1 MVSEWVGGFMRSLCI
16 STFISFSLLAICFSQ
31 TCAQYLTPAT
41 IQGRV
46 VDYHTGEPLQ
56 YAHVFLSGTRIGTVT
71 NPAGRFQIEHI
82 PPGSYRLVV
91 SIIGYERAPVDILLR
106 EADERT
112 YVRRLKPVIYQ
123 MNELYVGNLDNR
135 WERYL
140 NRFER
145 LFIGETALADDV
157 AILNPEVLRFNSRWW
172 GRLEAEAMAPL
183 IIENR
188 SLGYRITYHLEEFR
202 HSGTRTRWTGESH
215 FEDMTPVNAEQ
226 AEVWEKNREEA
237 FEGSLRHF
245 LLSLSQLQL
254 RQNGFLMYEQRRDM
268 HGNYHRNSFRL
279 NPARIVSRLENDHF
293 YHLNF
298 NDRIEIVY
306 ACQSEDPRYP
316 RWFNQQNRAP
326 ARVQTSY
333 LQLNRRPVTV
343 DPNGEI
349 VETYGATRFG
359 YHSFQRVA
367 DKTPKDY
374 RPENYHPATFRVE
387 NCRALQ

>member
-1 MVSEWVGGFMRSLCI
+1 MRCLYI
-16 STFISFSLLAICFSQ
+16 STFISFSLLALSYSQ
-31 TCAQYLTPAT
+31 ICAQTLTPAT
-41 IQGRV
+41 IQGHV
-46 VDYHTGEPLQ
+46 VDYNTGEPLQ
-56 YAHVFLSGTRIGTVT
+56 GAHVFLSGTRIGTVT
-71 NPAGRFQIEHI
+71 NSAGRFQIEHI
-82 PPGSYRLVV
+82 PPGSYRLVI
-91 SIIGYERAPVDILLR
+91 SIIGYERAPFDILLR

-140 NRFER
+140 DRFER
-145 LFIGETALADDV
+145 LFIGESAMAEDV

-172 GRLEAEAMAPL
+172 GRFEAEAMAPL

-215 FEDMTPVNAEQ
+215 FEDMTPVNTEQ
-226 AEVWEKNREEA
+226 AENWKKERETA
-237 FEGSLRHF
+237 FEGSLQHF
-245 LLSLSQLQL
+245 LLALTNFQL
-254 RQNGFLMYEQRRDM
+254 RQNGFLLYEQRRDM
-268 HGNYHRNSFRL
+268 HGNYRRNSFRL
-279 NPARIVSRLENDHF
+279 NPERIVRKIGDDHF

-298 NDRIEIVY
+298 NDRLEIIY
-306 ACQSEDPRYP
+306 ACQSEDPHYP
-316 RWFNQQNRAP
+316 RWLYQQNRAP

-349 VETYGATRFG
+349 IERYGATRFG

-367 DKTPKDY
+367 DTTPKDY
-374 RPENYHPATFRVE
+374 RPENYNPATFRVQ
-387 NCRALQ
+387 NCGVFQ